1 MKLDNDLLQACEIV
15 GPNQSKV
22 VAILYAFD
30 TDWNT
35 ACNLKLIKRPAITRG
50 PIHSHVVDETLID
63 RDFPPTASSI
73 MFGNIQDSAIQW
85 RRPFEFFQRPKLFPN
100 ILRSS
105 EISEGMLKDE
115 WLLSAIAAV
124 IDFNA

>member
-1 MKLDNDLLQACEIV
+1 V

-50 PIHSHVVDETLID
+50 PNYSHAVDENLID

-73 MFGNIQDSAIQW
+73 MPGFLHDSAIQW

-100 ILRSS
+100 TMHSS
-105 EISEGMLKDE
+105 EISEGMLKVE
-115 WLLSAIAAV
+115 WLLSAIASV
-124 IDFNA
+124 IDLDA